1 MFKSEAEVNL
11 IKELYPKGTKIKLEY
26 MDDIQSPPIGTV
38 GEVVCVDSIGQI
50 HMKWE
55 NGSSLALN
63 VDVDKFQKI

>member
-11 IKELYPKGTKIKLEY
+11 IKELYPEGTKIKLEF
-26 MDDIQSPPIGTV
+26 MDDVQSPPIGTV